1 MASINLQEIGNIEA
15 RWGVKAGDYNVTLNS
30 RTDMMDFQDLMVKF
44 SKNRAVAVEGE
55 VEPLTVRIQQR
66 NKRLEELSKVL
77 AELTKIQTEFDSD
90 DSGNRDSHSWVSNT
104 TGSVLESLGYTPTYY
119 SKEED
124 RPSNEE
130 GRADFY
136 KARWRTS
143 SQYSMNKKTLE
154 GMLSRVKSEIVGL
167 HTGEH
172 AFQRLLVHAVLRTRV
187 KSEIDG
193 LNNEA
198 QTDMTR
204 LQSLVDRRD
213 ESYSTA
219 TNLMTSISDTRSNV
233 IRNL

>member
-77 AELTKIQTEFDSD
+77 AELTKVQTEFDSD

-154 GMLSRVKSEIVGL
+154 GMLSRVKSEI
-167 HTGEH
+167 
-172 AFQRLLVHAVLRTRV
+172 
-187 KSEIDG
+187 DG

>member
-1 MASINLQEIGNIEA
+1 MASIDLQEIGNIEA

-66 NKRLEELSKVL
+66 NKRLEELSEAL
-77 AELTKIQTEFDSD
+77 AELTKIQTSFDSD
-90 DSGNRDSHSWVSNT
+90 AEGSDACGWDVAFSESTAQILRD
-104 TGSVLESLGYTPTYY
+104 LGYGSDGGWTGPKDGKYII
-119 SKEED
+119 
-124 RPSNEE
+124 
-130 GRADFY
+130 
-136 KARWRTS
+136 
-143 SQYSMNKKTLE
+143 NKQTCE
-154 GMLSRVKSEIVGL
+154 
-167 HTGEH
+167 
-172 AFQRLLVHAVLRTRV
+172 AVLSRV

-233 IRNL
+233 IRNM

>member
-1 MASINLQEIGNIEA
+1 MASIDLQEIGNIEA

-30 RTDMMDFQDLMVKF
+30 KTDMMDFQDLMVKF

-66 NKRLEELSKVL
+66 NKRLEELSEAL
-77 AELTKIQTEFDSD
+77 AELTKIQAEFESD
-90 DSGNRDSHSWVSNT
+90 ETGAQDMSSWMSNK
-104 TGSVLESLGYTPTYY
+104 TGAILESLGYSPTYY
-119 SKEED
+119 ASEGD
-124 RPSNEE
+124 RPSKKDE
-130 GRADFY
+130 RADFY
-136 KARWRTS
+136 KAGWAGENS
-143 SQYSMNKKTLE
+143 YSANKKTIE
-154 GMLSRVKSEIVGL
+154 GMLS
-167 HTGEH
+167 
-172 AFQRLLVHAVLRTRV
+172 RV

-233 IRNL
+233 IRNM

>member
-1 MASINLQEIGNIEA
+1 MASIDLQEIGNIEA

-30 RTDMMDFQDLMVKF
+30 KTDMMDFQDLMVKF

-66 NKRLEELSKVL
+66 NKRLEELSEVL
-77 AELTKIQTEFDSD
+77 AELTKIQAEFDSD
-90 DSGNRDSHSWVSNT
+90 DTGSRDMHSWMSNK
-104 TGSVLESLGYTPTYY
+104 TGQVLESLGYTPSYY
-119 SKEED
+119 AKESD
-124 RPSNEE
+124 RPKDNEE
-130 GRADFY
+130 RADFY
-136 KARWRTS
+136 KVGWNGDNS
-143 SQYSMNKKTLE
+143 YSANKKTIE
-154 GMLSRVKSEIVGL
+154 GMLS
-167 HTGEH
+167 
-172 AFQRLLVHAVLRTRV
+172 RV

-219 TNLMTSISDTRSNV
+219 TNLMTSISDTRSIV
-233 IRNL
+233 IRNM

>member
-1 MASINLQEIGNIEA
+1 MGSIEMVEVGNIQD
-15 RWGVKAGDYNVTLNS
+15 RWGVKAGDYDVTLSGATN
-30 RTDMMDFQDLMVKF
+30 RMDFQDLLVQF
-44 SKNRAVAVEGE
+44 SKFRAVAVEGE
-55 VEPLTVRIQQR
+55 VEPLSVRMQQR
-66 NKRLEELSKVL
+66 NDRLDELSEAL
-77 AELTKIQTEFDSD
+77 AELTKVQAEFESD
-90 DSGNRDSHSWVSNT
+90 DTGARDAHSWISNE
-104 TGSVLESLGYTPTYY
+104 TGKVLESLGYTPTYY
-119 SKEED
+119 ATDDD
-124 RPSNEE
+124 RPSDNEE
-130 GRADFY
+130 RADFY
-136 KARWRTS
+136 KAGWRSS

-154 GMLSRVKSEIVGL
+154 GMLS
-167 HTGEH
+167 
-172 AFQRLLVHAVLRTRV
+172 RV

>member
-1 MASINLQEIGNIEA
+1 MASIDLQEIGNIEA

-30 RTDMMDFQDLMVKF
+30 KTDMMDFQDLMVKF

-66 NKRLEELSKVL
+66 NKRLEELSEVL
-77 AELTKIQTEFDSD
+77 AELTKIQAEFDSD
-90 DSGNRDSHSWVSNT
+90 DTGSRDMHSWMSNK
-104 TGSVLESLGYTPTYY
+104 TGAVLETLGYSPSYY
-119 SKEED
+119 AKESD
-124 RPSNEE
+124 RPKDNEE
-130 GRADFY
+130 RADFY
-136 KARWRTS
+136 KVGWNGDNS
-143 SQYSMNKKTLE
+143 YSANKKTIE
-154 GMLSRVKSEIVGL
+154 GMLS
-167 HTGEH
+167 
-172 AFQRLLVHAVLRTRV
+172 RV

-233 IRNL
+233 IRNM